1 MLKPFE
7 DRDVVQ
13 SAAKVVNA
21 GDGLS
26 DAMTLEPVEY
36 NVGDR
41 VFLVL
46 ETVVSGVSYVP
57 VKDTDVLKR
66 VHTFR
71 TQLGTVVAEKVVAK
85 VLEDHRNA
93 VDEARGRGQL
103 PFEGGG
109 DDDDE

>member
-1 MLKPFE
+1 MLKSFE

-41 VFLVL
+41 VHLVL
-46 ETVVSGVSYVP
+46 ETVCTGVSYVP

-66 VHTFR
+66 VHTFK
-71 TQLGTVVAEKVVAK
+71 TQLGTVVPEKAVSKILNA
-85 VLEDHRNA
+85 HRLA

-103 PFEGGG
+103 PFEG
-109 DDDDE
+109 DDADE